1 MKYYIN
7 EDCIGC
13 GACNDT
19 CPEIFEMTEQG
30 TAQALNIEATDAIG
44 DRAERAMA
52 ECPVNAIEQI

>member
-1 MKYYIN
+1 MKYYVN

-30 TAQALNIEATDAIG
+30 SARALDIEPTGATLE
-44 DRAERAMA
+44 RAERAMA

>member
-1 MKYYIN
+1 MKYYVN

-30 TAQALNIEATDAIG
+30 IARALDIEPTGATLES
-44 DRAERAMA
+44 AELAMA
-52 ECPVNAIEQI
+52 GCPVSAIEQI